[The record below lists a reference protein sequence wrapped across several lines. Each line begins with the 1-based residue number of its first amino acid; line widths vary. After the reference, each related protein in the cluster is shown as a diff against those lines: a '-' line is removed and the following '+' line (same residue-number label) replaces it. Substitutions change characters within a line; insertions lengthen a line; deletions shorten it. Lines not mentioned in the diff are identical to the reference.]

1 MRRLRLATV
10 VLVML
15 VLLASGASGLV
26 GYKEGPWILHPAR
39 RPLSAELV
47 SEVGDVFR
55 ASEATREDFEVR
67 ASDGATLRGWLG
79 RPFIPNGDWVL
90 LLHGVADNRAGMLGY
105 ASFLLRNGYGVLLVD
120 ARAQGESDGALAT
133 YGWKERYDVRAILD
147 ALEARENPRRI
158 FLLGESMGAA
168 IALQAAAVDDRVDGV
183 VAEASFSNLREVSY
197 DYAGL
202 QWSPWLGKTLFR
214 PAAIFAM
221 RAVEREGGFRADDVS
236 PQEAVAAR
244 PFPVLLICG
253 LADRTVPCR
262 HASQIFQSAGGP
274 KQLWIVPGAGHTQA
288 YGAAQLEFQRRV
300 LEFFNSIHASP
311 RAIATSRDKVRPK
324 NVSAAEKSSGAG

>member
-10 VLVML
+10 VLVGL
-15 VLLASGASGLV
+15 VLLASAVSALV
-26 GYKEGPWILHPAR
+26 GYEEGPWILHPAR

-47 SEVGDVFR
+47 SEVGDVFQ

-67 ASDGATLRGWLG
+67 ACDDVTLRGWLG
-79 RPFIPNGDWVL
+79 RPSVPNGDWVL
-90 LLHGVADNRAGMLGY
+90 LFHGVADNRAGMVGY
-105 ASFLLRNGYGVLLVD
+105 ASFLLRNGYGVLLMD

-147 ALEARENPRRI
+147 TLEAREHPRHI

-168 IALQAAAVDDRVDGV
+168 IALQAAAVDDRIDGV

-202 QWSPWLGKTLFR
+202 QWSPWLGKSLFR
-214 PAAIFAM
+214 PAAIIAM

-262 HASQIFQSAGGP
+262 HANQILQSAGGP

-288 YGAAQLEFQRRV
+288 YGAAPVEFERRV
-300 LEFFNSIHASP
+300 LEFLNAIRASP
-311 RAIATSRDKVRPK
+311 RAIATSQDKVRSK
-324 NVSAAEKSSGAG
+324 KISAAEKFSGPE